1 MHQRG
6 ARVLVPQVGEATG
19 EVDATLG
26 QRVGRGCDARQV
38 RVEALVD
45 GIDAAQVMDDALVD
59 RQGRGDHGTVAQH
72 HEVGAAQ
79 RTIGTQGAP
88 VGVGEPVLGDG
99 ERGGRTGIDLGGHR
113 GEEDVALERRQPE
126 PVDHRAQRA
135 GMAERLLRVALHRV
149 GVHCRRERVGV
160 GPEQPP
166 HPVEVGVQHRLVPRR
181 LRLQRRA
188 RPPHRGSHV
197 HLTT

>member
-26 QRVGRGCDARQV
+26 QRVGRGRDARQV

-45 GIDAAQVMDDALVD
+45 GIDAPQVMDDALVD

-79 RTIGTQGAP
+79 RPIGTQRAP
-88 VGVGEPVLGDG
+88 VGVGEPVLGEG

-149 GVHCRRERVGV
+149 GVHCRRSASVSAPSNRRTRSRWASSTDSCHGDSASNAAL
-160 GPEQPP
+160 G
-166 HPVEVGVQHRLVPRR
+166 HRTGAVM
-181 LRLQRRA
+181 
-188 RPPHRGSHV
+188 S